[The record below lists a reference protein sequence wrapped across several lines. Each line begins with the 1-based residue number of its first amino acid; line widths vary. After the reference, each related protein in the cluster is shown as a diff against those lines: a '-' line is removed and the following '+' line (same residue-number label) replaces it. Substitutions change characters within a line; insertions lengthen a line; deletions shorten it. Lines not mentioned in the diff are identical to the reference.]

1 MPGHGKN
8 LYAKAGFSLV
18 ESVTALII
26 LALISSSVFVVIDR
40 CMAVAADSALRMQAF
55 ETARENMEELLASAS
70 VSEMTEYGASEK
82 NPHIQWQRTVET
94 FYEPSGEE
102 MWVQAICSAEYTD
115 SAGQVQAIELTSWI
129 TSLTRAQLVQMAKQ
143 KQKQQALLDSEDDEP
158 EADQDESDQEDI
170 SDQADKTD
178 IEKDR
183 LGDKGQK
190 STKDKEKQKQSSD
203 KKKQTSEP
211 QFDPENMSWDEL
223 MEYVRQVFGRQQ

>member
-1 MPGHGKN
+1 MPGHEKS
-8 LYAKAGFSLV
+8 LYAKAGFTLV

-40 CMAVAADSALRMQAF
+40 CMAAAADSALRMQAF

-70 VSEMTEYGASEK
+70 VSEMTEYGASVK

-115 SAGQVQAIELTSWI
+115 SAGQVQTIELTNWL
-129 TSLTRAQLVQMAKQ
+129 TSLTRVQLVQMAKQ
-143 KQKQQALLDSEDDEP
+143 KQQALLDLEDDEP
-158 EADQDESDQEDI
+158 EVDQDESDQDESDQED
-170 SDQADKTD
+170 KTD

-183 LGDKGQK
+183 TGDKDQK
-190 STKDKEKQKQSSD
+190 STKDKEKQKQSPD

-211 QFDPENMSWDEL
+211 QFDPENMTWDEL
-223 MEYVRQVFGRQQ
+223 MEYVRQVFGQQQ

>member
-1 MPGHGKN
+1 MRYHFEKMPGHGKS
-8 LYAKAGFSLV
+8 LYAKAGFTLV

-40 CMAVAADSALRMQAF
+40 CMATAADSALRMQAF

-70 VSEMTEYGASEK
+70 ISEMTEYGASVK

-115 SAGQVQAIELTSWI
+115 STGQVQTIELTSWI

-143 KQKQQALLDSEDDEP
+143 KQQQQALLDSKDDEP
-158 EADQDESDQEDI
+158 EVDQDESDQED
-170 SDQADKTD
+170 KTD

-183 LGDKGQK
+183 TGDKDQK
-190 STKDKEKQKQSSD
+190 STKDKEKQKQSPD
-203 KKKQTSEP
+203 QKKQTSEP
-211 QFDPENMSWDEL
+211 QFDPENMTWDEL
-223 MEYVRQVFGRQQ
+223 MEY